1 MGKVVALIASA
12 GKGSRMQSGIEKP
25 YLTIGSKPILAHTL
39 AALDLCQEIDEY
51 VIIVDPGRQTDCRH
65 LVVDRYGFTRVRK
78 IVQGGETRQESVYQG
93 LKSLNADTTTVVVHD
108 AARPCVTPNLV
119 SSSLQVC
126 ASSGAAL
133 VAVPVKDTVKSVV
146 DGIVTGTPDRRT
158 LWLAQTPQTF
168 SFDVLLRAHEQALED
183 GFVGT
188 DDAAL
193 VERMGHQVHV
203 VAGDYENFK
212 VTTPEDLN
220 IAERVLSRRAK
231 IET

>member
-1 MGKVVALIASA
+1 MGKIVALIASA
-12 GKGSRMQSGIEKP
+12 GKGLRMQSGTEKP

-39 AALDLCQEIDEY
+39 SALDLCEEIDEY

-78 IVQGGETRQESVYQG
+78 IVQGGETRQESVYRG
-93 LKSLNADTTTVVVHD
+93 LRSLDADTSTVVVHD
-108 AARPCVTPNLV
+108 AARPCVTPGLV
-119 SSSLQVC
+119 SSSLQAC

-133 VAVPVKDTVKSVV
+133 AAVPVKDTIKSVV

-168 SFDVLLRAHEQALED
+168 SYDVLLRAHEQAYKE
-183 GFVGT
+183 GFVAT

-193 VERMGHQVHV
+193 VERMGHQVHI
-203 VAGDYENFK
+203 VAGDYENIK
-212 VTTPEDLN
+212 ITTPEDLN
-220 IAERVLSRRAK
+220 IAERVLARRA
-231 IET
+231 TV